1 MPVENAESLFPLL
14 TSLLALLLPLGLT
27 LLAVGAAEE
36 ERAVQVATAGVIA
49 LALAIAGYFVSGF
62 ALQFGGIGL
71 ISQWEDLAHLTAE
84 WSPLDLTWGPGWGV
98 MGLRGFLLNRD
109 ASTPGA
115 YALFFS
121 QLALVTTAVLIP
133 LLSLAGR
140 VPRLVLFVGGLLIAT
155 ALYPITGNWIWGG
168 GWLSNLGNTLG
179 LGHGTVDFGGSG
191 VVHLLGAVVALTGI
205 ATFRLRS
212 PALSSEEPPR
222 MPPVHFPLFMIVGAL
237 FAIIGVMAV
246 VLSNPLIPATI
257 SPTETLLNLLFAA
270 TSGALMALF
279 YAWFTTTRTDALM
292 CARGAVAGLVAASA
306 PCAFVSP
313 WAAAV
318 IGAMAGT
325 LLAPAIYLVE
335 RVLRL
340 QDPSAALAVHGVSG
354 LWGLLA
360 VAIFADGRHGV
371 GWNGVGITEYLGVIG
386 QGVSGHMVVEGFRPD
401 IQGQLYAQL
410 IGIAAIMLFV
420 AILTW
425 IPFGLLHKF
434 YTLPAIIAEEAE
446 RIESETIPAPATGD
460 PSEKTNT

>member
-1 MPVENAESLFPLL
+1 MNLVDSLYKASRLYPDKM
-14 TSLLALLLPLGLT
+14 G
-27 LLAVGAAEE
+27 VICGE
-36 ERAVQVATAGVIA
+36 ERFTYREFSSRVYRLAEGFKGQGIEKGDRIA
-49 LALAIAGYFVSGF
+49 ILHQNCHYF
-62 ALQFGGIGL
+62 L
-71 ISQWEDLAHLTAE
+71 E
-84 WSPLDLTWGPGWGV
+84 
-98 MGLRGFLLNRD
+98 
-109 ASTPGA
+109 A
-115 YALFFS
+115 Y
-121 QLALVTTAVLIP
+121 
-133 LLSLAGR
+133 
-140 VPRLVLFVGGLLIAT
+140 
-155 ALYPITGNWIWGG
+155 Y
-168 GWLSNLGNTLG
+168 
-179 LGHGTVDFGGSG
+179 
-191 VVHLLGAVVALTGI
+191 
-205 ATFRLRS
+205 
-212 PALSSEEPPR
+212 
-222 MPPVHFPLFMIVGAL
+222 
-237 FAIIGVMAV
+237 
-246 VLSNPLIPATI
+246 
-257 SPTETLLNLLFAA
+257 
-270 TSGALMALF
+270 
-279 YAWFTTTRTDALM
+279 
-292 CARGAVAGLVAASA
+292 
-306 PCAFVSP
+306 
-313 WAAAV
+313 AAAV

-371 GWNGVGITEYLGVIG
+371 GWNGVGVTEYLGVIG